1 MRVQLMG
8 RVRFSDPVRA
18 RDYGEILRAHN
29 PKVGSSNLPP
39 ATNVLKAL
47 RNSSGGL
54 FDGLP
59 IGRSPFGSQQITR
72 LIDVKFRKAFPH
84 NALQSRQRRESASF

>member
-1 MRVQLMG
+1 MSRKLSG
-8 RVRFSDPVRA
+8 
-18 RDYGEILRAHN
+18 IL
-29 PKVGSSNLPP
+29 P
-39 ATNVLKAL
+39 
-47 RNSSGGL
+47 GGF

-59 IGRSPFGSQQITR
+59 SCRSPFCFQQITR